1 MAFDA
6 LRLRNIIQL
15 IGILSEHRSHI
26 VLSLTTERYNLILV
40 FHAALIVMAA
50 LQVHQ
55 TRTAIVQQEGCDATV
70 NFVVSCR
77 FLSDAKRH
85 D

>member
-15 IGILSEHRSHI
+15 IGILSKWRTHV
-26 VLSLTTERYNLILV
+26 VLLLTTDRYIV

-55 TRTAIVQQEGCDATV
+55 TRTAMVQKEGCDATV
-70 NFVVSCR
+70 NFVVSCH
-77 FLSDAKRH
+77 FLRATK
-85 D
+85 